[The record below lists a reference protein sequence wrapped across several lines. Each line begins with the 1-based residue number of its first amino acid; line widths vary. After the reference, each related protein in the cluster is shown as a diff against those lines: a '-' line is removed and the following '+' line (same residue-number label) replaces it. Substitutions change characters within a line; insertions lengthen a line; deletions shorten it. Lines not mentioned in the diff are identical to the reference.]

1 MLTLSVLV
9 PSVALADWQM
19 TDKNVNKLFNTDTNG
34 NQFALVQNRQEIDF
48 TLSLV
53 KLLPASKQTISKL
66 TAETA
71 PDRVYLTIDSAK
83 VMSTDLQYISQSDG
97 RMQLVVVLDAVQK
110 KELIKRMIA
119 GLEIRILVKHKNKSL
134 ATATYSLVG
143 FTAEMNDFLIAM
155 DIGKLN
161 YQWLAG
167 QAMHK
172 ELVCL
177 YAATVYV
184 QALLDR
190 QSSLTIENSMEKLP
204 KTGMLQLE
212 EEVGPELIR
221 TVYKLPAY
229 KIPIEPRGDKYA
241 IFHSCMSK

>member
-1 MLTLSVLV
+1 MLISLLLL
-9 PSVALADWQM
+9 PSITLADWQM
-19 TDKNVNKLFNTDTNG
+19 TDKKVNKLFTINKDG
-34 NQFALVQNRQEIDF
+34 NQFSLVQNKHEIDF
-48 TLSLV
+48 TLSLI
-53 KLLPASKQTISKL
+53 KLNGRKFSP
-66 TAETA
+66 ETA
-71 PDRVYLTIDSAK
+71 PNRVYLTIDAAK
-83 VMSTDLQYISQSDG
+83 VMSTDLQYISQPDG
-97 RMQLVVVLDAVQK
+97 NAQLIVVLTAEQK
-110 KELIKRMIA
+110 KDLIKRMIA
-119 GLEIRILVKHKNKSL
+119 GLEIRILVKHKNKTL
-134 ATATYSLVG
+134 ATSTYSLVG

-190 QSSLTIENSMEKLP
+190 QSSLTIENSLEKLP

-212 EEVGPELIR
+212 EEVGPELIN

-229 KIPIEPRGDKYA
+229 KIPIEPRGNKYA
-241 IFHSCMSK
+241 IFHSCMLQ